1 MSTDVAWRVV
11 HVLLGLVFVVAVL
24 QANPGPLGWIAVT
37 MVAVGLLAAWGF
49 GVVRGR
55 KTSPPPPG
63 G

>member
-1 MSTDVAWRVV
+1 VSTEVAWRVV

-24 QANPGPLGWIAVT
+24 QTNPGPLGWIAVT
-37 MVAVGLLAAWGF
+37 VVAVGLLAAWGV

-55 KTSPPPPG
+55 KASPPPPG

>member
-11 HVLLGLVFVVAVL
+11 HVLMGLGFAVAVIQTNPGTLGWVAVTVVAL
-24 QANPGPLGWIAVT
+24 
-37 MVAVGLLAAWGF
+37 GLLAAWGV

-55 KTSPPPPG
+55 RASRPPPG